1 MGIKKFI
8 FFKSVKLGESV
19 GYNNLSNMYLN
30 SKGVVQDYIK
40 TREYYERA
48 IKLGETIAYCNL
60 AKIYYPGLGVDKVQK
75 K

>member
-1 MGIKKFI
+1 
-8 FFKSVKLGESV
+8 
-19 GYNNLSNMYLN
+19 MYLN